1 MRLGRHGA
9 VELGSEEGKEDV
21 WEVEL
26 LTLDAWVQT
35 AMEEEACHDGNRTAD
50 LAGVGEGNGL
60 ACSTAG
66 LSFRFLARGCR
77 GR

>member
-1 MRLGRHGA
+1 MVFSHGGYGGNGN
-9 VELGSEEGKEDV
+9 EGSYEDV
-21 WEVEL
+21 CEVEL

-35 AMEEEACHDGNRTAD
+35 AMEEEACRDGNRTAD

-66 LSFRFLARGCR
+66 PSFRFLARGCR